1 MCCIIQQS
9 DKNSAEYSRTKD
21 LYYAAK
27 EILLGIQVAF
37 PQTPFIGN
45 TIHSNK
51 YNAYIQLL

>member
-37 PQTPFIGN
+37 PQTQFIGG
-45 TIHSNK
+45 SNS
-51 YNAYIQLL
+51 